1 MNKLPDNITHLALIR
16 DFLTKLGFE
25 KEEIKL
31 YTSIFQ
37 KGPVTLLEASRLS
50 GLDRTKLYRIV
61 DPLIKKKLIEEVP
74 QYKRRTI
81 KACDI
86 TTIELLIK
94 EKELQDQ
101 YLINTLPSFSHA
113 LGTLSQPLQESKVI
127 YYKGVEGIR
136 QMTWNILRCKGLFRT
151 YSYRFWDDILGAP
164 FVLKLNER
172 MLEQN
177 FKIHDLY
184 SDQYIKFKE
193 EWLKSGKGKPKG
205 NWDFWY
211 SRYVP
216 EKILTINQNIDVYN
230 DVVSYY
236 YWQGKETF
244 GVEIYNQRVADFHK
258 QMHDIVWNNAQRLSV
273 LDWRIEWEK
282 KKGPKKLQILE

>member
-1 MNKLPDNITHLALIR
+1 MNRIPKNVIHTALIR

-25 KEEIKL
+25 KEEIQL

-50 GLDRTKLYRIV
+50 GLDRTKLYRII

-86 TTIELLIK
+86 TTIELLVK

-113 LGTLSQPLQESKVI
+113 LGELSKPLQESNVI
-127 YYKGVEGIR
+127 FYRGVEGIR
-136 QMTWNILRCKGLFRT
+136 QMTWNILRCKGLYRT
-151 YSYRFWDDILGAP
+151 YSYRFWDDILGTP
-164 FVLKLNER
+164 FVVKLNER

-177 FKIHDLY
+177 FTVHDIY

-193 EWLKSGKGKPKG
+193 EWSASGKTKPWG
-205 NWDFWY
+205 NWDFWD
-211 SRYVP
+211 SRYIS
-216 EKILTINQNIDVYN
+216 EKILTVNQNIDVYN
-230 DVVSYY
+230 DVVAYY

-258 QMHDIVWNNAQRLSV
+258 QMHDVLWKMAKKLPV
-273 LDWRIEWEK
+273 LDWKSDWDK
-282 KKGPKKLQILE
+282 KKNPKKIAILE